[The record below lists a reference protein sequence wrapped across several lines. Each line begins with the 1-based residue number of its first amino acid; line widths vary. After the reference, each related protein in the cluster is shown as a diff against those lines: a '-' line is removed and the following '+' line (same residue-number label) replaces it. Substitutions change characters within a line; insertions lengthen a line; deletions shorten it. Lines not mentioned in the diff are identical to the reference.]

1 MPDGTQ
7 HVRLF
12 WQPSPDAE
20 MIEYD
25 LETQQS
31 HLKNYIVVTS
41 RAKTSKPDER
51 ARMSSDYLYKFFI
64 SYPL

>member
-51 ARMSSDYLYKFFI
+51 ARKVTLLYEFGHQSDG
-64 SYPL
+64 